1 MTIEKKVDM
10 VIEMVAHM
18 NEQMTM
24 QFSKIDEKFAQIDK
38 RFDQIDERFDRME
51 ERLNNVENR
60 LANVEDRLVNVEYR
74 LTNVESNQEG
84 LRQQISMVSDAL
96 DRSNAMHEERFVS
109 LEQKTAELAYVQ
121 NIHSTEILKL
131 QAG

>member
-1 MTIEKKVDM
+1 M

-60 LANVEDRLVNVEYR
+60 LTHVEDR

>member
-24 QFSKIDEKFAQIDK
+24 QFSK
-38 RFDQIDERFDRME
+38 IDERFDRME

-74 LTNVESNQEG
+74 LTSVESNQEG

-96 DRSNAMHEERFVS
+96 V
-109 LEQKTAELAYVQ
+109 TAYA
-121 NIHSTEILKL
+121 HAP
-131 QAG
+131 QACA

>member
-24 QFSKIDEKFAQIDK
+24 QFGKIDEKFAQIDK
-38 RFDQIDERFDRME
+38 RFDQMDERFDRME

-74 LTNVESNQEG
+74 LTSVESNQEG

-96 DRSNAMHEERFVS
+96 V
-109 LEQKTAELAYVQ
+109 TAYAYAP
-121 NIHSTEILKL
+121 
-131 QAG
+131 QACE

>member
-24 QFSKIDEKFAQIDK
+24 QFGKIDEKFAQIDK

-60 LANVEDRLVNVEYR
+60 LTHVEDR

-109 LEQKTAELAYVQ
+109 LEQKTAELTHVQ